1 MKKNG
6 FTLVEL
12 LSVLIILGIL
22 VVLTIPAF
30 ANIYTGVRRENLNG
44 KITEIKAAALK
55 YGSKIKDEIKDAS
68 GSCIETNVAELIEKG
83 YLISESESENVIYNT
98 VDNTTLDEQ
107 IMICY
112 NIPKFDIEAYYV
124 YNFNSNKYYYKND
137 MVKYHNPSN
146 NKDEIYKCVIDYPA
160 KGGIYSTNEKSK
172 KYFIKEK

>member
-83 YLISESESENVIYNT
+83 YLISESESDNVI
-98 VDNTTLDEQ
+98 
-107 IMICY
+107 
-112 NIPKFDIEAYYV
+112 
-124 YNFNSNKYYYKND
+124 
-137 MVKYHNPSN
+137 
-146 NKDEIYKCVIDYPA
+146 
-160 KGGIYSTNEKSK
+160 
-172 KYFIKEK
+172 